1 MPLIV
6 FSLHIHTV
14 LQAIHCQTSPSF
26 STLKYGQPHQ
36 EASFDFAGSGGFLYH
51 LSSALLFWQREEDS
65 CRSLGI
71 DFSKD
76 NAPTL
81 NGTIT
86 LLWPIFQSLC
96 ISQFIETLSCA
107 VSGRTVK
114 TETGMSIF
122 EHSLAFAEAEAMVR
136 NQLSRSISD
145 ASVLGTLGI
154 SGSLEDP
161 DSAAALYEVLM
172 PKLNTPPEV
181 LLMVFISCL
190 NNFTSH
196 LLGVF
201 GMQARFRLVNTGIW
215 ALCFMFS
222 FLWSLFSFSLGD
234 GNDAGIFRFPT
245 VCIVGFIPHL
255 LILVGIVICAM
266 IYAIAFLLT
275 AVSPPRDT
283 PQSESWKERFQL
295 AQDNLQINSSLQNMR
310 LDMQEDFYTALL
322 RIGFS
327 ALTAASDAV
336 YLNEGRQ
343 ISVRRWTWLEEQRL
357 DEIEDDSEFL
367 FTEPT
372 PSINRSEEGRSV
384 QSRESRKMETQ
395 TTVHA
400 ISRKVSGYA
409 RERTTKTLRKSL
421 VGNSKYSTDGVGAFQ
436 RGGRYIHAWDF
447 LAGIFWLAVSWMALG
462 LKKFLFQLGMRRTPN
477 WLQNLVHEAKV
488 PAISQR
494 LEKSP
499 DQTVDFWLL
508 SDEGVLSLPENNN
521 VDVELETKKRLGLS
535 GSIRA
540 EAEEE
545 RLDNTLYQW
554 WSHGG
559 WWGERDGSGEY
570 VDASEDEDTTSV
582 ISTAYSD
589 SAANSD
595 SEWEAGEGSRTPT
608 QQRPTISTRES
619 GDFLDA
625 ALDPSQLAALL
636 NPEDE
641 EHRSEARILAHHLQS
656 DRIVTRSQH
665 RAYRFLNKAHLLTSA
680 SARRRAMSLRSA
692 RPGGKLDPSDEAELL
707 EHIILARRAHA
718 AQTRLPTSL
727 DNDAT
732 DTWRQGAEG
741 LGSGGPQ
748 CVVCQCAPRVILAWP
763 CRCLSLCE
771 ECRVSLAMNNFGTC
785 VCCRG
790 EVVGFSRLFVP

>member
-1 MPLIV
+1 MI
-6 FSLHIHTV
+6 
-14 LQAIHCQTSPSF
+14 
-26 STLKYGQPHQ
+26 KYGKPHQ
-36 EASFDFAGSGGFLYH
+36 EASFDFASSGGFLYH
-51 LSSALLFWQREEDS
+51 MSSTLLFWQREADS
-65 CRSLGI
+65 CRALGI
-71 DFSKD
+71 DFAKD
-76 NAPTL
+76 NTPAL
-81 NGTIT
+81 NGTIS

-96 ISQFIETLSCA
+96 ISQFIETLSCT

-136 NQLSRSISD
+136 NQLARSSSD
-145 ASVLGTLGI
+145 ASVLKTSLGI
-154 SGSLEDP
+154 NAAVEDSDSL
-161 DSAAALYEVLM
+161 AAMYELLM
-172 PKLNTPPEV
+172 PKLNSPPEV

-196 LLGVF
+196 LLGIF

-222 FLWSLFSFSLGD
+222 FMWSLFSFSLGD

-255 LILVGIVICAM
+255 LILVGIVVCAI
-266 IYAIAFLLT
+266 IYTIAFLLT
-275 AVSPPRDT
+275 AFSPPRGIRQGET
-283 PQSESWKERFQL
+283 WKERFQI
-295 AQDNLQINSSLQNMR
+295 AQDNLQINSSLQSMR

-343 ISVRRWTWLEEQRL
+343 ISVRRWTWLEEQRMG
-357 DEIEDDSEFL
+357 EIETDSEFL
-367 FTEPT
+367 FAGRT
-372 PSINRSEEGRSV
+372 NRTKEEQSV
-384 QSRESRKMETQ
+384 KDRESMEIETESAAHPFSQ
-395 TTVHA
+395 
-400 ISRKVSGYA
+400 ISSGYA
-409 RERTTKTLRKSL
+409 RERTTKALRKSQT
-421 VGNSKYSTDGVGAFQ
+421 GSAKYTSDGVGALQ
-436 RGGRYIHAWDF
+436 RGGRYIRAWDF
-447 LAGIFWLAVSWMALG
+447 LAGIFWLAVSWWALG
-462 LKKFLFQLGMRRTPN
+462 LQKFLSQLGVRRTPT
-477 WLQNLVHEAKV
+477 WLQNLIREVKIA
-488 PAISQR
+488 PISQR
-494 LEKSP
+494 SEKSLEQP
-499 DQTVDFWLL
+499 IDFWML
-508 SDEGVLSLPENNN
+508 SDEGVLSLPENTN
-521 VDVELETKKRLGLS
+521 VDVELETKKRLG
-535 GSIRA
+535 IARA
-540 EAEEE
+540 SWGEAEKEK
-545 RLDNTLYQW
+545 LDNTLYQW

-570 VDASEDEDTTSV
+570 IDASEDDDITSV
-582 ISTAYSD
+582 ISTTNEYSD
-589 SAANSD
+589 D
-595 SEWEAGEGSRTPT
+595 EWESGEGSRTPT
-608 QQRPTISTRES
+608 QQHPTMSTRS
-619 GDFLDA
+619 STPVDL
-625 ALDPSQLAALL
+625 ALDSSQLAALL

-656 DRIVTRSQH
+656 DRVVTRSQH
-665 RAYRFLNKAHLLTSA
+665 RAYRFLNKAHLVTSA
-680 SARRRAMSLRSA
+680 SV

-707 EHIILARRAHA
+707 EHIILSRRAHA
-718 AQTRLPTSL
+718 AQTRSSSSI
-727 DNDAT
+727 DHNNT
-732 DTWRQGAEG
+732 DTWREGADG